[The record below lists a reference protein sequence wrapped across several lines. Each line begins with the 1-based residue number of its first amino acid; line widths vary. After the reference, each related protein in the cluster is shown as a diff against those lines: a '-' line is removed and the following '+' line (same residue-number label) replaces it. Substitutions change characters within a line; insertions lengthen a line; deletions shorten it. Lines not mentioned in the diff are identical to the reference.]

1 MRWRL
6 KGFVVVCLGVVG
18 SLILG
23 VLSSRAQKKAAI
35 PFPTGYRHWTLVKSM
50 VIYGNQHPL
59 FNQFGG
65 LHNVYVNDLGV
76 ASLKQ
81 GKAYPDGT
89 VFVFDLFDIRS
100 AQGAIET
107 RGRKFVAVM
116 KKNAKL
122 NASTGGWGW
131 EVFQGDE
138 QKGSLQDPKSCAD
151 CHASQKRVDYVFS
164 TYTP

>member
-1 MRWRL
+1 MNSRL
-6 KGFVVVCLGVVG
+6 SVLLIVSAAVAIALGA
-18 SLILG
+18 
-23 VLSSRAQKKAAI
+23 LSGPAQKKGSA
-35 PFPTGYRHWTLVKSM
+35 PLPTGYRHWTLVKTM

-59 FNQFGG
+59 FHLFGG
-65 LHNVYVNDLGV
+65 LHNVYVNDAGLT
-76 ASLKQ
+76 SLKE
-81 GKAYPDGT
+81 GRAYPDGT
-89 VFVFDLFDIRS
+89 VFVFDLLDIRS

-138 QKGSLQDPKSCAD
+138 QKGSLQDPKPCLD